1 VADAAAHLESLGAEL
16 HEVSLPALEA
26 GLPAYYILA
35 MSEASSNLSR
45 FDGVRYGQRSESG
58 NLRDMYKGTRH
69 DGLGAEVKRRILMGT
84 YALSAGFYDAYYKR
98 AQQVRTLVRQ
108 EMVAAV
114 EGCDAL
120 LSAVSPTAAYKFG
133 EKLSDPLSMYKGDLM
148 TVGLNLSGLPA
159 IAMPFTIDTSA
170 NELGLPMGVQLIG
183 QTFGEAKLLEVAHIF
198 EQTVQFAEKHQPPQ
212 HA

>member
-1 VADAAAHLESLGAEL
+1 
-16 HEVSLPALEA
+16 
-26 GLPAYYILA
+26 
-35 MSEASSNLSR
+35 M
-45 FDGVRYGQRSESG
+45 
-58 NLRDMYKGTRH
+58 
-69 DGLGAEVKRRILMGT
+69 
-84 YALSAGFYDAYYKR
+84 
-98 AQQVRTLVRQ
+98 RTLVRR

-148 TVGLNLSGLPA
+148 TVGLNLSGAPSLLARHRPTPTILKCNETTLDLTSPCRPSSQVVDHKHSDQPCMPSKLTPVERSWMCFQAIRRSVQIVAGLPA

-170 NELGLPMGVQLIG
+170 NELGLPMGVQLVG
-183 QTFGEAKLLEVAHIF
+183 QAFGEAKLLEIAHIF